1 VVFVKDLF
9 CDSKNKSSKIVKVNS
24 IYSEQGQD
32 FESIL
37 KNAIKNILIDGK
49 IPGRALELNKLT
61 VSVNRTKEEEF

>member
-1 VVFVKDLF
+1 VKDLF